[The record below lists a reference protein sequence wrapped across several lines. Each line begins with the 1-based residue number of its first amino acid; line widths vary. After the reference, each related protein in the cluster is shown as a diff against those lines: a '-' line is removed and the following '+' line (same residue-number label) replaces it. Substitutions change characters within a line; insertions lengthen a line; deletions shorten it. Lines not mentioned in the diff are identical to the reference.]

1 MAASKVL
8 PVDSTVETTTSKT
21 PNSTP
26 DEDVTA
32 APAPTRAN
40 ANMVSFAR
48 RVLSFERYFLAY
60 LFLNTLCVML
70 FIILALCGWDRSAFH
85 LALKAFDIYFRFS
98 FILIV
103 SVGAFLMLL
112 AIVQPPFDIGT
123 VVFGLIGAIMWVLMW
138 GISIWWLVIEL
149 VHDGIDVKQS
159 CAIVAAVYLLLF
171 ALAWYGTRHAR
182 SAPAAEA
189 TTNTPEPK
197 RKVIPELV

>member
-8 PVDSTVETTTSKT
+8 PVDSAVETTRSKT

-123 VVFGLIGAIMWVLMW
+123 VVFGLIGAIMWGILICNLVL
-138 GISIWWLVIEL
+138 EL

-182 SAPAAEA
+182 SAAAAEA